1 MTRLIIQ
8 IPCYNEAATLG
19 ATLSE
24 LPREVPGTSC
34 VQWLVVDDGSTDGT
48 SEVARRLGVDHVV
61 RHARNRGLAQAFR
74 TGIDA
79 SLRLGA
85 DIIVNTDADNQ
96 YRGTE
101 IPRLIQPILEGRAD
115 VVIGDRRTQ
124 DLEHF
129 SPMKKIL
136 QRFGSFVVRSLSDTD
151 VPDAVSGFRAIS
163 RRAAMELNIVS
174 SFSYTIEM
182 IIQAGKKRLAVV
194 SVPVSVNPRTRESR
208 LFRSLRQFVTLSAAT
223 MIRTYTMYQP
233 LRVFTSI
240 GLLLALVGAAP
251 VLRFLYFF
259 LAGEGA
265 GHVQSLVLGGV
276 LMVVGLMTVLIGV
289 VADLIAANRRLLE
302 MILERQ
308 RISTEPGG
316 QARERGSET
325 SATDDVIV
333 NLRGGDPDG
342 QPPPEP

>member
-1 MTRLIIQ
+1 MT
-8 IPCYNEAATLG
+8 
-19 ATLSE
+19 
-24 LPREVPGTSC
+24 C

-48 SEVARRLGVDHVV
+48 GEVARRLGVDHVV

-96 YRGTE
+96 YPGTE

-129 SPMKKIL
+129 STTKKIL
-136 QRFGSFVVRSLSDTD
+136 QRFGSFVVRRLSDTD

-163 RRAAMELNIVS
+163 RRAATELNIIS

-182 IIQAGKKRLAVV
+182 VIQAGKKRLAVV

-223 MIRTYTMYQP
+223 MVRTYTMYQP

-240 GLLLALVGAAP
+240 GLLLAIMGAAP
-251 VLRFLYFF
+251 GLRFLYYYF
-259 LAGEGA
+259 AGEGA
-265 GHVQSLVLGGV
+265 GHVQSLVLGGA
-276 LMVVGLMTVLIGV
+276 LLVVGLITVLIGV

-308 RISTEPGG
+308 RSAMDPGD
-316 QARERGSET
+316 QAREKEAEK
-325 SATDDVIV
+325 SATGAVQEITD
-333 NLRGGDPDG
+333 GD
-342 QPPPEP
+342 Q

>member
-1 MTRLIIQ
+1 VTRLIIQ
-8 IPCYNEAATLG
+8 IPCYNEEAILG
-19 ATLSE
+19 ATLSG
-24 LPREVPGTSC
+24 LPREVPGTTS
-34 VQWLVVDDGSTDGT
+34 VQWLVIDDGSTDGT
-48 SEVARRLGVDHVV
+48 SEVARRMGVDHVV
-61 RHARNRGLAQAFR
+61 RHARNRGLAQAFQ

-96 YRGTE
+96 YSGAE

-129 SPMKKIL
+129 SPVTKVL
-136 QRFGSFVVRSLSDTD
+136 QRFGSFMVRRLSDTD

-163 RRAAMELNIVS
+163 RRAATELNIIS

-182 IIQAGKKRLAVV
+182 VIQLGKKRLAVV
-194 SVPVSVNPRTRESR
+194 SVPVSANPRTRKSR
-208 LFRSLRQFVTLSAAT
+208 LFRSVRQFVAQSAAT
-223 MIRTYTMYQP
+223 MVRTYTMYEP
-233 LRVFTSI
+233 LRVFTYI
-240 GLLLALVGAAP
+240 GLMVAVVGAAP
-251 VLRFLYFF
+251 ALRFLYYY

-276 LMVVGLMTVLIGV
+276 LLVVGLITVLIGV

-302 MILERQ
+302 MVLERQ
-308 RISTEPGG
+308 RSVTESGDL
-316 QARERGSET
+316 AREREAERSTTRAG
-325 SATDDVIV
+325 
-333 NLRGGDPDG
+333 
-342 QPPPEP
+342 